1 MRHVNRTR
9 KYNRPAGGCAA
20 RTQRQRRFHVEAL
33 EDRTLLT
40 ILFTPQNGAETANDG
55 GGSRLGTVSWGMP
68 LYTIYWGSWWTNTS
82 DGQTLQSQI
91 QNSLDS
97 IFYDSAFLSGLHQ
110 YGVPHPAGVNGS
122 GTVEVNNTSDPS
134 NGFSDSDVQNV
145 VNNAIDNQGMPDS
158 DAYTNEGLY
167 VVFTPPQRPILE
179 PERRGLPHL

>member
-1 MRHVNRTR
+1 
-9 KYNRPAGGCAA
+9 
-20 RTQRQRRFHVEAL
+20 
-33 EDRTLLT
+33 
-40 ILFTPQNGAETANDG
+40 
-55 GGSRLGTVSWGMP
+55 
-68 LYTIYWGSWWTNTS
+68 
-82 DGQTLQSQI
+82 
-91 QNSLDS
+91 
-97 IFYDSAFLSGLHQ
+97 
-110 YGVPHPAGVNGS
+110 VNGS